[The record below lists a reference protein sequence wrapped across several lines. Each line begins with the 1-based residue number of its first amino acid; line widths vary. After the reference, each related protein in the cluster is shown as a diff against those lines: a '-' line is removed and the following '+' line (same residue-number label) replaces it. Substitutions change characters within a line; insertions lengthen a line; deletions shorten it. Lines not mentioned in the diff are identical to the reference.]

1 MDKLLAETPF
11 LSAPEDWMPSAADGV
26 ASATPYVHLLSFVGS
41 ARFHT
46 PGYSM
51 GVRQAIFRR
60 YNNTIYT
67 WHHHLHVALVSTWH

>member
-1 MDKLLAETPF
+1 
-11 LSAPEDWMPSAADGV
+11 MPSAADGV

-41 ARFHT
+41 VRFHT

-67 WHHHLHVALVSTWH
+67 WH